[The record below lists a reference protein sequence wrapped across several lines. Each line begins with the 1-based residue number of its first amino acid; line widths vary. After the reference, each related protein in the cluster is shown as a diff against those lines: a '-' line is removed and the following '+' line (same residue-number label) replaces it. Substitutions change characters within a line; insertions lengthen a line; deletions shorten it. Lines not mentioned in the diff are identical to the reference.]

1 VRYEELAPPAELRD
15 LVHRIWL
22 LRGAP
27 ARGRAPFQ
35 RVMPDG
41 RAELIFNLADPFEC
55 RDGAGTRLQ
64 PLALLVGP
72 NRRAMEIRAT
82 GAVDL
87 VGVRF
92 RPEALSAW
100 LRVRGGEL
108 LDRSSALG
116 ELPALLDRTLA
127 EQLAEARGSGP
138 RLDILRSHLAQ
149 VASRVAFDRR
159 IGAAVDL
166 ALADSRAR
174 PAVIAGV
181 VGLSPRQLSRL
192 FQQRLGFGLKPLIR
206 LGRFQRALRALEGPG
221 RPSVAA
227 TAVRAGYFDQAHL
240 ARDFR
245 LFAGIAPGR
254 YLQEARELTRNFIAD
269 LDSAPA
275 SCYPG
280 RSQGSSPGGS
290 DNPRRD
296 PRCAH
301 DTG

>member
-22 LRGAP
+22 LRGVPAP
-27 ARGRAPFQ
+27 GRAPFQ

-55 RDGAGTRLQ
+55 RDRDGVRAQ

-100 LRVRGGEL
+100 LRVSGGEL

-116 ELPALLDRTLA
+116 ELPARLDRTLA
-127 EQLAEARGSGP
+127 EQLSEAGGSGP
-138 RLDILRSHLAQ
+138 RLAILRSHLAQ
-149 VASRVAFDRR
+149 TASRVAFDRR

-166 ALADSRAR
+166 ALADGRAR
-174 PAVIAGV
+174 PAAIAAA
-181 VGLSPRQLSRL
+181 VGMSYRQLSRL
-192 FQQRLGFGLKPLIR
+192 FQQRLGFGPKPLIR
-206 LGRFQRALRALEGPG
+206 LGRFQRALRALEGPEG
-221 RPSVAA
+221 RSVAA
-227 TAVRAGYFDQAHL
+227 AAVRAGYFDQAHL

-254 YLQEARELTRNFIAD
+254 YLREVRELTRNFIAD
-269 LDSAPA
+269 LDET
-275 SCYPG
+275 PG
-280 RSQGSSPGGS
+280 QVRCLSS
-290 DNPRRD
+290 
-296 PRCAH
+296 
-301 DTG
+301 

>member
-1 VRYEELAPPAELRD
+1 MRYHELAPPAALRE

-22 LRGAP
+22 LRGAAAP
-27 ARGRAPFQ
+27 GRAPFQ

-41 RAELIFNLADPFEC
+41 RAELIFNLADPFES
-55 RDGAGTRLQ
+55 RDGDGARAQ

-100 LRVRGGEL
+100 LRVDGGEL
-108 LDRSSALG
+108 MDRSCALG
-116 ELPALLDRTLA
+116 EVPARLDRTLP
-127 EQLAEARGSGP
+127 EQLAEARGSGW
-138 RLDILRSHLAQ
+138 RLAILQRHL
-149 VASRVAFDRR
+149 VEASSGVAFDRR

-166 ALADSRAR
+166 ALADGQAR
-174 PAVIAGV
+174 PVAIAEAVGM
-181 VGLSPRQLSRL
+181 SYRQLSRR
-192 FQQRLGFGLKPLIR
+192 FRERLGFGPKPLVR

-221 RPSVAA
+221 HRSLSEVALG
-227 TAVRAGYFDQAHL
+227 AGYFDQAHL

-254 YLQEARELTRNFIAD
+254 YVREARDLARNFIAD
-269 LDSAPA
+269 SV
-275 SCYPG
+275 SG
-280 RSQGSSPGGS
+280 
-290 DNPRRD
+290 
-296 PRCAH
+296 
-301 DTG
+301 